1 MGLVAV
7 SVTVT
12 RLRARQGSEGR
23 KVEGEVVWRKVCE
36 VSGGVG
42 RRVPHV
48 KIRTGPEAVV
58 RGGG

>member
-1 MGLVAV
+1 MGFAAV
-7 SVTVT
+7 SVTVA

-42 RRVPHV
+42 GRVPHV
-48 KIRTGPEAVV
+48 SSLRPEAVV